1 MLKLCVNREHGYQF
15 KDGKVP
21 PIMRVTF
28 HGSSGQ
34 NAPGLGAI
42 LSKTGNLSLTSR
54 RCSISR
60 PTLRKW
66 VSRYQEAGVTGV
78 A

>member
-1 MLKLCVNREHGYQF
+1 
-15 KDGKVP
+15 
-21 PIMRVTF
+21 MRVTF